1 MTRNLELVQ
10 GLILTRDR
18 SVQVNAVQD
27 WSLGQLCGSDPG
39 HGAGCA
45 GRAVSGIAGRH
56 RATPVRGRAQPGGLG
71 LKAFAVAEFLCS
83 APTSRRQ
90 NLAGSVDEAQAA
102 VRRSS
107 PSLPPSPPFPALFGE
122 SEAAPRLK
130 GLTSE
135 AHVSN

>member
-39 HGAGCA
+39 HGVGCA

-56 RATPVRGRAQPGGLG
+56 RATPARGRAQPGGLG
-71 LKAFAVAEFLCS
+71 LKAFAVAELTPVLVFS
-83 APTSRRQ
+83 AHKQKTKSGRICR
-90 NLAGSVDEAQAA
+90 
-102 VRRSS
+102 
-107 PSLPPSPPFPALFGE
+107 
-122 SEAAPRLK
+122 
-130 GLTSE
+130 
-135 AHVSN
+135 